1 MKKETTPIRLI
12 YPQWQGGIVD
22 HWMPDIPAEDSSRG
36 YYLGAQLLNLL
47 APDSNQKTVEVPVSL
62 DINDRATE
70 KGINSR
76 SVIVKQSKA
85 TLDILNENKPDRIII
100 QRCSVHL
107 SGCPIPERCSHNL
120 DRCSSGHQPAL

>member
-1 MKKETTPIRLI
+1 MKKETTPLRLI

-22 HWMPDIPAEDSSRG
+22 HWMPDITVEDSSRG

-76 SVIVKQSKA
+76 NVIVKQSKA
-85 TLDILNENKPDRIII
+85 ALDILNENNRTGSSSWAENVRSALFRSLIWLPDTRTM
-100 QRCSVHL
+100 
-107 SGCPIPERCSHNL
+107 
-120 DRCSSGHQPAL
+120 